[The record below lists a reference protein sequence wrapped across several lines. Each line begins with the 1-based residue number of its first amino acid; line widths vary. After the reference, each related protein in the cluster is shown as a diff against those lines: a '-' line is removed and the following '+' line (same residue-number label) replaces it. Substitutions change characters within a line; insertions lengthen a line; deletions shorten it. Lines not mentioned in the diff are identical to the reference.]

1 MPISIDSKGQRF
13 RQRVLLLR
21 ALRNVVCRQIEF
33 WDCINRLEELVDMDA
48 DPQLW
53 VERTSTVV
61 TSGSDLTLAHAE
73 EYLAC
78 GLIHLVSQSG
88 CFSGCEWLLPE
99 LTNAVNLHI
108 KFRNALEQ
116 LKKLVE
122 VKFDPA
128 AWITTTCM
136 IVEGGMD
143 LTMADVDEYMTDC
156 S

>member
-1 MPISIDSKGQRF
+1 
-13 RQRVLLLR
+13 
-21 ALRNVVCRQIEF
+21 
-33 WDCINRLEELVDMDA
+33 MDA

-61 TSGSDLTLAHAE
+61 TSGSDLTVAHAE
-73 EYLAC
+73 EYLAS
-78 GLIHLVSQSG
+78 GLIHVVSQRG
-88 CFSGCEWLLPE
+88 CFPGCELLLPE
-99 LTNAVNLHI
+99 LSKAVNLQI
-108 KFRNALEQ
+108 EFRNALEQ

-128 AWITTTCM
+128 AWIRTTCT

-143 LTMADVDEYMTDC
+143 LTMADVDEYLTDC